1 LRRCRLYRKPGRRLR
16 RCRDRSAPERITPWP
31 FRRGY
36 PSLRCSVPLTAVL
49 LRSADSDTA
58 ESAGTATI
66 QKYQFRHRLW
76 PVALRSGGNPDIAA
90 PTVVSAPAWRVP
102 PRAGA
107 APVAVFASVAAGA
120 LRAGENP
127 APAVPAAAPAVVR
140 APAAWDRPAAACRLR
155 RVPDNCRGPSP
166 AAWAR
171 RQRWT
176 AWYLLTEQCRW
187 HRQW

>member
-1 LRRCRLYRKPGRRLR
+1 RRCRLYRKPGRRLR

-49 LRSADSDTA
+49 LRSAGSDTA
-58 ESAGTATI
+58 ESAGTGTI

-102 PRAGA
+102 PKAGVA
-107 APVAVFASVAAGA
+107 LAAVFASGVAGA
-120 LRAGENP
+120 ISDGENP
-127 APAVPAAAPAVVR
+127 VR
-140 APAAWDRPAAACRLR
+140 ARPAASRFEDRTPAGADR
-155 RVPDNCRGPSP
+155 RWAGSESERGPDSCRGRFQP
-166 AAWAR
+166 APAGVWRSLVPLAD
-171 RQRWT
+171 W
-176 AWYLLTEQCRW
+176 LLG
-187 HRQW
+187 